1 MNRLGGTKR
10 VQYGSAT
17 IEYELI
23 FSRRKTLG
31 IHVYPDSSVIVRAP
45 LGSQPGQI
53 EEIVRR
59 RGSWILK
66 QQHKF
71 QSAPPKKALP
81 RRYVS
86 GEENRFLGKQYRLK
100 VVQDQVE
107 RVQIDGGYLVASTR
121 EPENRERISRLLDK
135 WYRREAARVFSDRLA
150 ACYPR
155 AEALGIPL
163 PPLKI
168 RDMKTRWGSCS
179 SKGNVTLN
187 LKLIQLPTDLID
199 YVILHELCHLKELNH
214 SRRFYALM
222 DRVLPDW
229 QERRKKLNSIE
240 VTP

>member
-1 MNRLGGTKR
+1 MKRLGGTQR
-10 VQYGSAT
+10 LHYGNAT

-23 FSRRKTLG
+23 YSRRKTLG
-31 IHVYPDSSVIVRAP
+31 IHVYPDTSVIVRAP
-45 LGSQPGQI
+45 VGSQLGQI

-59 RGSWILK
+59 RGGWILK
-66 QQHKF
+66 QQRKF
-71 QSAPPKKALP
+71 ESAPPKKVLP

-86 GEENRFLGKQYRLK
+86 GEDNRFLGRQYRLK
-100 VVQDQVE
+100 VMQDEVE
-107 RVQIDGGYLVASTR
+107 RAQIAGGDLVVYAR
-121 EPENRERISRLLDK
+121 DPEDRERVRRLLDK
-135 WYRREAARVFSDRLA
+135 WYRREAERVFAERLA

-155 AEALGIPL
+155 AQALGIPL

-229 QERRKKLNSIE
+229 QERRKALNSIE
-240 VTP
+240 VTR